1 METSAALLRLLDQL
15 ADLLDRAAD
24 TSPTAPTP
32 CSEYDFQTL
41 RGHVV
46 GWLTAFT
53 DGYTADDHTCSDPE
67 AVTVEGSGSDQVR
80 RCAARLA
87 DALPA
92 ALAHPL
98 NIGDSGMPGDMAASM
113 ILWEYQVHGWDLAQT
128 AGLSW
133 APDEEGLAASLVF
146 APTMLTPD
154 YQGDGKIFGPAVEVP
169 VDASAMDRLA
179 GMSGRPGRPFR
190 PAV

>member
-1 METSAALLRLLDQL
+1 METSTALLRVLDQL
-15 ADLLDRAAD
+15 ADLLDAAAD

-41 RGHVV
+41 RSHVV

-67 AVTVEGSGSDQVR
+67 AVIVDGSGAEQVR
-80 RCAARLA
+80 RNTARLG

-98 NIGDSGMPGDMAASM
+98 NIGDAGMPGDMAASM
-113 ILWEYQVHGWDLAQT
+113 ILWEYQVHGWDLAQA

-133 APDEEGLAASLVF
+133 SPDEEGLEASLAF
-146 APTMLTPD
+146 APNMLTPD
-154 YQGDGKIFGPAVEVP
+154 YQGEGKIFGPVVAVP
-169 VDASAMDRLA
+169 ADAPAMDRLA
-179 GMSGRPGRPFR
+179 GLSGR
-190 PAV
+190 AVRR